1 VSEGPAYPDSLLER
15 RRRFGRIWIVLVL
28 ATAITA
34 LAVLGKVLPA
44 YYVGLLTQV
53 LILAIFA
60 MSMDILLGYA
70 GLPSLGH
77 AAMFGAG
84 AYGTALV
91 ALKLSSNVWAHV
103 GAGLAAAVVVSLVVG
118 VLALRASGPYF
129 LMITLALAQLL
140 WALAFSWRAL
150 TGGDDGLPGVP
161 RPYLGPLPADWGAS
175 TNFFFLALLV
185 FVASAAAMYLLVQSP
200 FGYALRGIR
209 ESQSRMEALGYNVWL
224 YKYLAFIFAGLFA
237 GVAGTLFVYY
247 HGFVS
252 PDVLGLQQSG
262 NALLMV
268 ILGGAGTLWGGVLGA
283 AILVLLINVVSSYT
297 VHWQLILGVVYIL
310 IAFGFRRWLT
320 DRVRLML
327 R

>member
-1 VSEGPAYPDSLLER
+1 V
-15 RRRFGRIWIVLVL
+15 
-28 ATAITA
+28 
-34 LAVLGKVLPA
+34 AVLGKALPP

-91 ALKLSSNVWAHV
+91 ALKLSSNVWAHL

-129 LMITLALAQLL
+129 LMITLALAQLM

-161 RPYLGPLPADWGAS
+161 RPELGLLPPDWGAS
-175 TNFFFLALLV
+175 TNFFYLALLV
-185 FVASAAAMYLLVQSP
+185 FAISAGAMYLLVQSP

-224 YKYLAFIFAGLFA
+224 YRYLAFVFAGLFA

-268 ILGGAGTLWGGVLGA
+268 ILGGAGTLWGGLLGA
-283 AILVLLINVVSSYT
+283 AILVLLINLVSSYT
-297 VHWQLILGVVYIL
+297 VHWQLILGAVYIL
-310 IAFGFRRWLT
+310 IAFGFRSWLT

>member
-1 VSEGPAYPDSLLER
+1 MRAGNR
-15 RRRFGRIWIVLVL
+15 RLWVGLVI
-28 ATAITA
+28 AA
-34 LAVLGKVLPA
+34 LIALVAVMGKALPA
-44 YYVGLLTQV
+44 YYVGLVTQV
-53 LILAIFA
+53 LIMAIFA
-60 MSMDILLGYA
+60 MSMDILLGYT

-91 ALKLSSNVWAHV
+91 ALKVSPNLWAHL
-103 GAGLAAAVVVSLVVG
+103 GAGLAAAVVVSLVFG

-140 WALAFSWRAL
+140 WALAFSWRPL

-161 RPYLGPLPADWGAS
+161 RPYLSLLPADWSAS
-175 TNFFFLALLV
+175 ANFFYLALLV
-185 FVASAAAMYLLVQSP
+185 FAISAAAMYLLVQSP
-200 FGYALRGIR
+200 FGHALRGIL
-209 ESQSRMEALGYNVWL
+209 ESESRMEALGYNVWL
-224 YKYLAFIFAGLFA
+224 YKYLAFILAGLFA

-252 PDVLGLQQSG
+252 PEVLSLQQSG

-268 ILGGAGTLWGGVLGA
+268 ILGGAGTLWGGVIGA
-283 AILVLLINVVSSYT
+283 AILVLLINLVSSYT
-297 VHWQLILGVVYIL
+297 VHWQLILGAVYIL

-327 R
+327 K

>member
-1 VSEGPAYPDSLLER
+1 MRAGNR
-15 RRRFGRIWIVLVL
+15 RMVGIVLG
-28 ATAITA
+28 A
-34 LAVLGKVLPA
+34 LIVVVVVMGQALPA

-60 MSMDILLGYA
+60 MSLDILLGYT

-91 ALKLSSNVWAHV
+91 ALKVSPNVWAHL
-103 GAGLAAAVVVSLVVG
+103 GAGLAAAVGVSLVFG

-161 RPYLGPLPADWGAS
+161 RPHLGLLPADWSAS
-175 TNFFFLALLV
+175 TNFFYLALLV
-185 FVASAAAMYLLVQSP
+185 FAISAAAMYVLVQSP
-200 FGYALRGIR
+200 FGHALRGIR
-209 ESQSRMEALGYNVWL
+209 ESESRMEALGYNVWL
-224 YKYLAFIFAGLFA
+224 YKYLAFILAGFFA

-268 ILGGAGTLWGGVLGA
+268 ILGGAGTLWGGLIGA

-310 IAFGFRRWLT
+310 IALGFRRWLS
-320 DRVRLML
+320 DRVRLL
-327 R
+327 LQ

>member
-1 VSEGPAYPDSLLER
+1 VRARNR
-15 RRRFGRIWIVLVL
+15 RVWVAIPLAALIVLAVMGR
-28 ATAITA
+28 A
-34 LAVLGKVLPA
+34 LPP

-53 LILAIFA
+53 LIMAIFA
-60 MSMDILLGYA
+60 MSMDILLGYT

-91 ALKLSSNVWAHV
+91 ALKVSPNVWVHF
-103 GAGLAAAVVVSLVVG
+103 GAGLAAALLVSLVVG

-140 WALAFSWRAL
+140 WALAFSWRPV

-161 RPYLGPLPADWGAS
+161 RPLLGVLPADWGAS
-175 TNFFFLALLV
+175 SNFFVLALLV
-185 FVASAAAMYLLVQSP
+185 FAVSAIAMYVLVQSP

-224 YKYLAFIFAGLFA
+224 YKYLAFVLAGLFA
-237 GVAGTLFVYY
+237 GLAGTLFVYY

-252 PDVLGLQQSG
+252 PEVLSLQQSG

-268 ILGGAGTLWGGVLGA
+268 ILGGAGTLWGGVIGA
-283 AILVLLINVVSSYT
+283 AILVLLINLVSSYT
-297 VHWQLILGVVYIL
+297 VHWQLILGAVYIL
-310 IAFGFRRWLT
+310 IAFGFRRWIT

-327 R
+327 T